1 MPEKDEMMKA
11 AVFMG
16 PERMEI
22 KEVPKPK
29 CGEGEIVLAVKACAI
44 CGTDGRIYFHG
55 QKNVVPPAILGHEIA
70 GDIEAV
76 GDGVEGFSPGDRVTV
91 VTSIGCGHCRYCQKG
106 LLHMCPDA
114 KHIGYEYPGGFAEYT
129 SVPAEAVRQ
138 DAVIKLPE
146 GMPYAEAAMV
156 EPLSCCINGQEYLN
170 IQPGDTVVV
179 MGAGP
184 IGCMHLMLAK
194 AADAGK
200 TIIVDVDEKR
210 LNMAERFEP
219 DRIVDGGDPA
229 VGGVEK
235 VMEETGGLG
244 AEIVIVACGSHQAQ
258 MDALRMAAKMG
269 RVSFFAGLPK
279 DKPTITFDSNLV
291 HYREV
296 SVFGAFA
303 SYRAQ
308 FVKALELIGSGK
320 IDAATVITHHFPL
333 ERIVEGIL
341 TTKRGEGLKSVI
353 EFTGNHGT

>member
-1 MPEKDEMMKA
+1 MMKA

-16 PERMEI
+16 PEKMEV

-29 CGEGEIVLAVKACAI
+29 CGEGEILLAVKACAV

-70 GDIEAV
+70 ADIAEV
-76 GDGVEGFSPGDRVTV
+76 GDGVEGWSAGDRVTV
-91 VTSIGCGHCRYCQKG
+91 VTSIGCGRCRYCQKG
-106 LLHMCPDA
+106 LIHMCPDA
-114 KHIGYEYPGGFAEYT
+114 THIGYERPGGFAEYVV
-129 SVPAEAVRQ
+129 VPAEAVRQ
-138 DAVIKLPE
+138 DAVIGLPE
-146 GMPYAEAAMV
+146 GMPYEEAAMV

-170 IQPGDTVVV
+170 IRAGDTVVV
-179 MGAGP
+179 IGAGP
-184 IGCMHLMLAK
+184 IGSMHLMLAK
-194 AADAGK
+194 AADADK
-200 TIIVDVDEKR
+200 TIMVDIDEKR
-210 LNMAERFEP
+210 LKMAERFEP
-219 DRIVDGGDPA
+219 DVIVNGRDGSS
-229 VGGVEK
+229 VKK

-244 AEIVIVACGSHQAQ
+244 AEVVIVACGSHQAQ

-291 HYREV
+291 HYREI

-308 FVKALELIGSGK
+308 FVKALELISPAEGGAR
-320 IDAATVITHHFPL
+320 IDAAKVITHRFPL

-341 TTKRGEGLKSVI
+341 TTKKGEGLKSVVVFRG
-353 EFTGNHGT
+353 EEGTH